1 MKSKFLIL
9 SPPDFHLAKCEH
21 NAFSDAWTLPKPQIV
36 GSFTVAI
43 ITSVSTSQSFHVPIF
58 IDAGCSLTL
67 LRQTHVEQRR
77 EETTLA
83 HGSWLPF
90 PLCPVRKTLFVKRP
104 ECSPIS
110 APNCFSNAA
119 LYMEMTRTGQLVD
132 SCPAK
137 KLPGGAQGGVEH
149 PRKVNLDFL
158 SVRERPIA
166 GQCCACSSS
175 LVSIRRKEDTSL
187 PTQQPFFIKAQLH
200 LK

>member
-43 ITSVSTSQSFHVPIF
+43 ITSVSTSQSFHVPVF

-67 LRQTHVEQRR
+67 LRQTHVEQWQ
-77 EETTLA
+77 EETTLV

-90 PLCPVRKTLFVKRP
+90 PLCSVRKTLFVKRP
-104 ECSPIS
+104 QCSPIS

-119 LYMEMTRTGQLVD
+119 LYMEVTQTGQLVD
-132 SCPAK
+132 SCPPK
-137 KLPGGAQGGVEH
+137 KLPGGVRGGGTPTKGKFRFHFSEGKTH
-149 PRKVNLDFL
+149 CR
-158 SVRERPIA
+158 SVLRLLIQPCFH
-166 GQCCACSSS
+166 Q
-175 LVSIRRKEDTSL
+175 KEDTSL